1 MDVNRLL
8 KFAELDRPRNVF
20 DQIEDRIQQ
29 ATLRNLGLSN
39 AFDLMH
45 AEAVKSLTNSRAV
58 TFHDELI
65 RTKTIGLY
73 ESAIE
78 TNWRHH
84 INGLNESVLL
94 RVLREPVFGNLRE
107 SPFLAAQSA
116 VEQNWH
122 QRLSELTTG
131 ISNRSASLISD
142 EFLSRIKADTLPKF
156 HSYLESETERLRRSI
171 GALAG
176 YSPASAF
183 AALTATIDANS
194 FVTAAKLMQGVDTG
208 PELMKRIFEPSVA
221 YGHFAARTLE
231 QLTNPISE
239 SRRAALA
246 GSLLLA
252 DTQAIRTTSLLTA
265 FGAQPTRPSEIE
277 PTPIIVVRRPVINRY
292 RLQREELISQE
303 DAISEGA
310 DYEALVELAPSA
322 EFYDKARRCMELIGL
337 CDEANL
343 TCTGETIFKLTP
355 MFILSFASGLL
366 GTVAQNRVTLARVV
380 EDLYIVL
387 YEAAG
392 KDKLRYLE
400 RNYLTREEC
409 EIVWKIK
416 HLRNKWLSHD
426 AEHGSDRDI
435 RESRR
440 LRFEALK
447 WLGVERIPTQRN
459 EYARLHGLLLEKVHE
474 FLMLLLT
481 RIASAK

>member
-65 RTKTIGLY
+65 RTRTIGY

-78 TNWRHH
+78 TNWRRH
-84 INGLNESVLL
+84 IDGLNESVLL

-107 SPFLAAQSA
+107 SSLLTAQSA
-116 VEQNWH
+116 IEQNW
-122 QRLSELTTG
+122 QQKLSELTTG
-131 ISNRSASLISD
+131 ISNRSAAQISD

-156 HSYLESETERLRRSI
+156 HSYIEVETERLRRSI
-171 GALAG
+171 GVLAG
-176 YSPASAF
+176 FSSASSF

-208 PELMKRIFEPSVA
+208 PQLMKRIFEPSVA
-221 YGHFAARTLE
+221 YGQFAARTIE

-252 DTQAIRTTSLLTA
+252 DTQAIRTNSLLTA
-265 FGAQPTRPSEIE
+265 LGAHLTRPSEIE
-277 PTPIIVVRRPVINRY
+277 PTPIVVLPRPVINRY

-303 DAISEGA
+303 EGVPEDA
-310 DYEALVELAPSA
+310 DYETLVELAPSA
-322 EFYDKARRCMELIGL
+322 GLFDSARRCMELIGL
-337 CDEANL
+337 CDEANQ
-343 TCTGETIFKLTP
+343 TCAGETIFKLTP
-355 MFILSFASGLL
+355 MFILSFAGLL

-380 EDLYIVL
+380 EALYIVL

-440 LRFEALK
+440 LRLEALK

-474 FLMLLLT
+474 FLTLLLT
-481 RIASAK
+481 RIVRAT

>member
-1 MDVNRLL
+1 
-8 KFAELDRPRNVF
+8 
-20 DQIEDRIQQ
+20 
-29 ATLRNLGLSN
+29 
-39 AFDLMH
+39 
-45 AEAVKSLTNSRAV
+45 
-58 TFHDELI
+58 
-65 RTKTIGLY
+65 
-73 ESAIE
+73 
-78 TNWRHH
+78 
-84 INGLNESVLL
+84 
-94 RVLREPVFGNLRE
+94 
-107 SPFLAAQSA
+107 
-116 VEQNWH
+116 
-122 QRLSELTTG
+122 
-131 ISNRSASLISD
+131 
-142 EFLSRIKADTLPKF
+142 
-156 HSYLESETERLRRSI
+156 
-171 GALAG
+171 
-176 YSPASAF
+176 
-183 AALTATIDANS
+183 
-194 FVTAAKLMQGVDTG
+194 
-208 PELMKRIFEPSVA
+208 
-221 YGHFAARTLE
+221 
-231 QLTNPISE
+231 
-239 SRRAALA
+239 LA

-265 FGAQPTRPSEIE
+265 FGAQPTHPSEIE

-303 DAISEGA
+303 ETISEGA
-310 DYEALVELAPSA
+310 DYETLVELAPSA
-322 EFYDKARRCMELIGL
+322 ELYDKARRCMELIGL

-440 LRFEALK
+440 LRLEALK
-447 WLGVERIPTQRN
+447 WLGIERIPTQRN
-459 EYARLHGLLLEKVHE
+459 EYARLHGLLLEKVHQ
-474 FLMLLLT
+474 FLTLLLT